1 MLFLKNLLEQP
12 GLSPAKHEFI
22 FNFKSSRKQNKK
34 RGTATA
40 VSKGYTLRFVNI
52 VAIINHK
59 HLSGNFDL
67 ILARF
72 GWEAALVKIVKVGV
86 D

>member
-1 MLFLKNLLEQP
+1 MHFLKNILEQP

-22 FNFKSSRKQNKK
+22 FNFKSSRKSNKK
-34 RGTATA
+34 RGA

-52 VAIINHK
+52 VAIITHK

>member
-1 MLFLKNLLEQP
+1 MQLLQ
-12 GLSPAKHEFI
+12 
-22 FNFKSSRKQNKK
+22 
-34 RGTATA
+34 
-40 VSKGYTLRFVNI
+40 KGYTLRFVNN
-52 VAIINHK
+52 VAIITHK

-72 GWEAALVKIVKVGV
+72 GWEAALLKIVKVGV

>member
-1 MLFLKNLLEQP
+1 MSYSITRVQGNKTKKGVQLLQ
-12 GLSPAKHEFI
+12 
-22 FNFKSSRKQNKK
+22 
-34 RGTATA
+34 
-40 VSKGYTLRFVNI
+40 KGYTLRFVNI
-52 VAIINHK
+52 VAIITHK

-72 GWEAALVKIVKVGV
+72 GWEAALLKIVKVGV

>member
-1 MLFLKNLLEQP
+1 MHFLKNILEQP
-12 GLSPAKHEFI
+12 GLSPAKHEL

-34 RGTATA
+34 RGAATA

-52 VAIINHK
+52 VAIITHK

>member
-1 MLFLKNLLEQP
+1 MLFIRNILEQP
-12 GLSPAKHEFI
+12 GLSPAKHEL

-34 RGTATA
+34 RGA

-52 VAIINHK
+52 VAIITHK